1 MKYAITIFFC
11 WIVMIESYNMQKL
24 TVLTGP
30 IGTQSS
36 AQYLGHSGVTRSLIT
51 GLKKIG
57 ASFSYNPRS
66 VSDVGDVVYIV
77 AGDTDVIEQVLTLK
91 KQGIV
96 KKILAGPNAFD
107 LFKPG
112 NPYAQNKLID
122 LRVNPSEWIRNAHLL
137 RYPDLNEVDFLVWA
151 AGIDEQSFKPIRFND
166 YSSKKV
172 LVYNKYQDE
181 LTNQVTQLLRQ
192 YNFEP
197 VVISYG
203 SYTPQ
208 RYKQVLSD
216 VSFAVFLT
224 KTESQCLALAEC
236 WAMEVPTLCWNLE
249 CPHHYLG
256 IDYPVS
262 SACPYLT
269 SQTGMQWKTLNEL
282 TNLLEYGIDL
292 FASCLPRAW
301 VLEHMTDE
309 IVVKK
314 LLAVIAKLPGAES

>member
-1 MKYAITIFFC
+1 MRHAITIFFC
-11 WIVMIESYNMQKL
+11 WIVMIESYHMQKL
-24 TVLTGP
+24 TILTGL
-30 IGTQSS
+30 IGTQLST
-36 AQYLGHSGVTRSLIT
+36 QYVGHSAVTRSLVMGLRKT
-51 GLKKIG
+51 GV
-57 ASFSYNPRS
+57 SFNYNPRS
-66 VSDVGDVVYIV
+66 ISDVGDVVYIV
-77 AGDTDVIEQVLTLK
+77 AGNSNVIEQVLTLK
-91 KQGIV
+91 RQGVV
-96 KKILAGPNAFD
+96 KKMLVGPNAFD

-112 NPYAQNKLID
+112 NFYAQNRLID
-122 LRVNPSEWIRNAHLL
+122 LRVNPSSWIRDAHLI
-137 RYPDLNEVDFLVWA
+137 RYPDLTEADFLVWA
-151 AGIDEQSFKPIRFND
+151 AGIDEKFFEPIRFND

-172 LVYNKYQDE
+172 LIYNKYQNE
-181 LTNQVTQLLRQ
+181 LTSQVSQLLRQ

-216 VSFAVFLT
+216 ISFAVFLT

-236 WAMEVPTLCWNLE
+236 WAMGVPTLCWNLE

-309 IVVKK
+309 VVVKK
-314 LLAVIAKLPGAES
+314 ILAVIAELPGTES